1 MSADSKVVAVQ
12 ERRELAPLTAMA
24 LLERRELVTRVIDE
38 VMVEGVHYGQIP
50 GTPELSLLK
59 EGAEVLLSTFNIAV
73 EPTVTDLCTN
83 LEVRFQVECRGIHM
97 GTGGYVGSGIGVC
110 SSNEEKY
117 RWRKARGNA
126 EYEAADL
133 NARRIKYGRS
143 RGGQEFQDKQ
153 VRQSPWDVFHTIMSM
168 AKKRA
173 MVDLAK
179 TSLAASECLKRVKQK
194 RAAQNAG
201 PPAGNQS
208 YTPAANATRTAEQ
221 QAKTAATAP
230 SADAKPQ
237 DKPRAATPTPL
248 VDAEAPISDV
258 QVRHLLERIDRAG
271 VPENAFLARF
281 ELGRVEDLDCGRF
294 QAADAWI
301 SANSA

>member
-1 MSADSKVVAVQ
+1 MLTAGRSPVSADSKVVAVQ

-24 LLERRELVTRVIDE
+24 LLERREIVSRVIEE

-126 EYEAADL
+126 EYDAAEV

-143 RGGQEFQDKQ
+143 KSGQEFQDKQ

-179 TSLAASECLKRVKQK
+179 TALAASESLKRVKQ
-194 RAAQNAG
+194 RRAQNTG
-201 PPAGNQS
+201 TPAG
-208 YTPAANATRTAEQ
+208 NATRTAEQ

-230 SADAKPQ
+230 TATKAADT
-237 DKPRAATPTPL
+237 PRAATSAPL
-248 VDAEAPISDV
+248 VDAETPISDV

-281 ELGRVEDLDCGRF
+281 ELGRVEELDCGRF